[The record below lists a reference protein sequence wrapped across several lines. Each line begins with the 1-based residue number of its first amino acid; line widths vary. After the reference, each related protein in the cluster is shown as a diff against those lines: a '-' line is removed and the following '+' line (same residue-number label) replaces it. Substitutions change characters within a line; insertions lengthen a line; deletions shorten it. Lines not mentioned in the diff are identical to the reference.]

1 LAIEVH
7 KLVDVS
13 DMAAARDLVVA
24 ALSSDSCRVKVENS
38 NRLTAK
44 RGSQAKMRTLGGA
57 FVNLKVLPVRLEIDF
72 VEIDNAGQ
80 VKIFAASDLGVGLM
94 LGSAVGSGVGSMDG
108 GDVGTGVGSGV
119 GGVEL
124 FRGTWSRPQSSRRG
138 EVLVWVTC
146 CLSRRR

>member
-1 LAIEVH
+1 VEAELAIEVH

-94 LGSAVGSGVGSMDG
+94 LGMEEKYRAAVADLADLVIEALGPV
-108 GDVGTGVGSGV
+108 TG
-119 GGVEL
+119 
-124 FRGTWSRPQSSRRG
+124 
-138 EVLVWVTC
+138 
-146 CLSRRR
+146 

>member
-7 KLVDVS
+7 KLVDVN

-38 NRLTAK
+38 TRLTAK

-94 LGSAVGSGVGSMDG
+94 LGMEEKYRAAVADLADLVIEALGPV
-108 GDVGTGVGSGV
+108 TG
-119 GGVEL
+119 
-124 FRGTWSRPQSSRRG
+124 
-138 EVLVWVTC
+138 
-146 CLSRRR
+146 